1 MGAIDCMATKDREF
15 EIDLEGGGN
24 TSEDDLSSETDSTSK
39 PHARKTFG
47 RLRSGFLSS
56 DRSVSR
62 TGIFASSSNSTKLV
76 KLGVDENVELLM
88 ESSDGEKRREFGA
101 FAEKNNVKG
110 KIKKN
115 GKVHKPPRPPR
126 GPSLDAADRIFVREI
141 AELAV
146 KKRATVER
154 IKALKK
160 MKAEKTSSFNSSL
173 PALFITLLFF
183 VVIIF
188 QGMSAKGSTMVTVSD
203 SPAPSVGGS
212 AGLIV
217 QHSLQFQSSPNVN
230 EPESHILN
238 FAGKQTSDPATAVR
252 EASLVEEL
260 KNH

>member
-1 MGAIDCMATKDREF
+1 MGGLDCMATKDREF

-39 PHARKTFG
+39 RHARKTFN

-56 DRSVSR
+56 DGSISR
-62 TGIFASSSNSTKLV
+62 IGSFASSSNSTKLV
-76 KLGVDENVELLM
+76 KLGVDENVELSM
-88 ESSDGEKRREFGA
+88 DSSDGEKRREFGA
-101 FAEKNNVKG
+101 FAEKKNVKG
-110 KIKKN
+110 KI

-126 GPSLDAADRIFVREI
+126 GPSLDAADRIFVKEMT
-141 AELAV
+141 ELAV

-160 MKAEKTSSFNSSL
+160 MKAEKASSFNSSL

-188 QGMSAKGSTMVTVSD
+188 QGMSAKGSTMVLMSD

-217 QHSLQFQSSPNVN
+217 QHSFQSSPDVN
-230 EPESHILN
+230 EPQSHILN
-238 FAGKQTSDPATAVR
+238 FAGKQTSDPDAIR
-252 EASLVEEL
+252 EARSVEEL

>member
-1 MGAIDCMATKDREF
+1 MATKDREF
-15 EIDLEGGGN
+15 EIDLEGGGSN

-39 PHARKTFG
+39 THARKSFS
-47 RLRSGFLSS
+47 RLRSGFLCS
-56 DRSVSR
+56 DGSISRSGS
-62 TGIFASSSNSTKLV
+62 FASSSNSTKLV
-76 KLGVDENVELLM
+76 KLGVDDNVELSM
-88 ESSDGEKRREFGA
+88 DSSDGEKRREFGA
-101 FAEKNNVKG
+101 FAEKKSAKG
-110 KIKKN
+110 KIKN

-126 GPSLDAADRIFVREI
+126 GPSLDAADRIFVKEMT
-141 AELAV
+141 ELAV

-160 MKAEKTSSFNSSL
+160 MKAEKASSFNSSL

-188 QGMSAKGSTMVTVSD
+188 QGMSAKGSTMVSVSD

-217 QHSLQFQSSPNVN
+217 PHSFQSSPDVN
-230 EPESHILN
+230 EPQSHILN
-238 FAGKQTSDPATAVR
+238 FAGKQTSGPDAVR
-252 EASLVEEL
+252 EASSVEEL